1 MLPETNFEDQG
12 TLEKKKLLK
21 KIFDVE
27 FNPDL
32 LKIISGNVIG
42 AKLRHP
48 KQI

>member
-1 MLPETNFEDQG
+1 MLR
-12 TLEKKKLLK
+12 
-21 KIFDVE
+21 KIFDVG

-32 LKIISGNVIG
+32 LKIISGDVIG